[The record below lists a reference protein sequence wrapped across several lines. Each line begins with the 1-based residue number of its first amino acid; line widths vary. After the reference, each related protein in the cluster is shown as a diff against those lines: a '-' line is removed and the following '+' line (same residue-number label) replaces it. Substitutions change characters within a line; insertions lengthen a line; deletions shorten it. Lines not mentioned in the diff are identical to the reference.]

1 MNRGERRGF
10 LPSPGG
16 GGSQAAERSA
26 RGGER
31 GGVTSQTGIRGGEF
45 TPPRRARSQASLAA
59 RLPDPPLPGEG
70 GSECAARQYVNRT
83 TACGLPYSRL
93 TMSNSQSRTA
103 HSVPA
108 ARLRPGHE
116 LFSRPDRGAG
126 GAPTGARV
134 QRHPSGLH
142 MTRQARRLRSA
153 LRPSAEG
160 RAPLGAPP
168 WRFSASGP
176 RFRLRHCLR
185 RCVQRAPRSTG
196 HSARRAV
203 SAPPEPAVTS
213 RSRGTPSLAPP
224 TGLSPETP
232 LDEQGWRSL
241 ARLRLVVNIN
251 IRIVATIRA
260 REQ

>member
-1 MNRGERRGF
+1 MRTPVSRCQTADTSGEWRMAVGWVELFARPNSGN
-10 LPSPGG
+10 PC
-16 GGSQAAERSA
+16 SQLLGLVRTRPNLRIPLFA
-26 RGGER
+26 
-31 GGVTSQTGIRGGEF
+31 IR
-45 TPPRRARSQASLAA
+45 
-59 RLPDPPLPGEG
+59 
-70 GSECAARQYVNRT
+70 
-83 TACGLPYSRL
+83 YSRPL
-93 TMSNSQSRTA
+93 
-103 HSVPA
+103 VPA
-108 ARLRPGHE
+108 ARLRPGFAIFLH
-116 LFSRPDRGAG
+116 SPQRGVG

-134 QRHPSGLH
+134 HRHPSGLH

-224 TGLSPETP
+224 SGLSPETP
-232 LDEQGWRSL
+232 LIERGWRL
-241 ARLRLVVNIN
+241 LL
-251 IRIVATIRA
+251 
-260 REQ
+260 